1 MNYAVGGTVI
11 RRIIPVIQKFV
22 PVIVL
27 YLISVNLIMNVSLQ
41 KKEDIYTPG
50 EAKCNERGRPP
61 KWRRVVIHGLDRDK

>member
-41 KKEDIYTPG
+41 K
-50 EAKCNERGRPP
+50 NQ
-61 KWRRVVIHGLDRDK
+61 